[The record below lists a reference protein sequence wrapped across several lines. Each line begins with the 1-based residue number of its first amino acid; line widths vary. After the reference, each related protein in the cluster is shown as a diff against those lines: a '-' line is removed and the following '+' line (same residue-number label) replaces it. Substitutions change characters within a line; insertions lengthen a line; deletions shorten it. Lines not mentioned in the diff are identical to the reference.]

1 MTTLLDIIIAF
12 VVIEAGV
19 IAWRRYARGE
29 AGEVPADLANLGS
42 GFCLMLAVRLAWTQS
57 SAFLVILLVTLA
69 GVAHVFDM
77 MRRFRTSGPAKEKAP
92 RLGAPVEASESEPR
106 Y

>member
-1 MTTLLDIIIAF
+1 MTTRLDIIIAF

-29 AGEVPADLANLGS
+29 ANEVPADLANLGS

-57 SAFLVILLVTLA
+57 SGFLVILLVTSA
-69 GVAHVFDM
+69 GAAHVFDM
-77 MRRFRTSGPAKEKAP
+77 MRRFRASEPRNEKAP
-92 RLGAPVEASESEPR
+92 RFEAPVEASDSEPP